1 MNKVLITGGAGFIG
15 SQLGHYLD
23 KNGYDVYLLDNM
35 KHGHLDNLE
44 IDGSS
49 FGTLI
54 NADIRDKNLT
64 QYTDEMDYVVHLAGL
79 SSLPLCQS
87 NPMYAMD
94 VNVGGTANVL
104 ESCRLSGVKRLIF
117 ASTGA

>member
-87 NPMYAMD
+87 NVCYGCERRRKSKCPRFLQVVWGKKSSLCQYR
-94 VNVGGTANVL
+94 
-104 ESCRLSGVKRLIF
+104 CFI
-117 ASTGA
+117 